1 MDLFHLV
8 FDPVY
13 MVFDA
18 LHGVYMVERGVAQL
32 DPRLAGEK
40 NSPPCRPIYL
50 HVEFFYMAIARD
62 LHGDSKQNQIYLHGF
77 TCRDAMRHVNCFT
90 WGKPYVAM

>member
-1 MDLFHLV
+1 MELILILNSSWLYCLHLLSFACFGLLWLLWLLALSVPLLLRFILV

-18 LHGVYMVERGVAQL
+18 LHGVYMVKGGVAQL

-50 HVEFFYMAIARD
+50 HVEY
-62 LHGDSKQNQIYLHGF
+62 
-77 TCRDAMRHVNCFT
+77 FT
-90 WGKPYVAM
+90 WS

>member
-1 MDLFHLV
+1 M

-40 NSPPCRPIYL
+40 NSPPCRPKSL
-50 HVEFFYMAIARD
+50 LVE
-62 LHGDSKQNQIYLHGF
+62 S
-77 TCRDAMRHVNCFT
+77 FT
-90 WGKPYVAM
+90 WSKRVIYMVIQNETKFIYMGLHAEMLCAM

>member
-1 MDLFHLV
+1 MTESARSGAGSFSPPKGKEPARTVQSAGNTGVGGFDLV

-18 LHGVYMVERGVAQL
+18 LHGVYMVERRVAQL

-50 HVEFFYMAIARD
+50 LVEY
-62 LHGDSKQNQIYLHGF
+62 
-77 TCRDAMRHVNCFT
+77 FT
-90 WGKPYVAM
+90 WS

>member
-1 MDLFHLV
+1 MSHHAPGRRPDLGGFLLV

-18 LHGVYMVERGVAQL
+18 LHGVYIVEGGVPQL

-40 NSPPCRPIYL
+40 NSPPCRPIYPL
-50 HVEFFYMAIARD
+50 VE
-62 LHGDSKQNQIYLHGF
+62 
-77 TCRDAMRHVNCFT
+77 
-90 WGKPYVAM
+90 

>member
-1 MDLFHLV
+1 MAALACFGLLWLLWLLALSVPLLLRFILV

-18 LHGVYMVERGVAQL
+18 PHGVYMVERGVAQL

-50 HVEFFYMAIARD
+50 LVEY
-62 LHGDSKQNQIYLHGF
+62 
-77 TCRDAMRHVNCFT
+77 FT
-90 WGKPYVAM
+90 WS

>member
-1 MDLFHLV
+1 MQSAGNRGLGGFILV

-40 NSPPCRPIYL
+40 KSPPCRPIYL
-50 HVEFFYMAIARD
+50 LVEY
-62 LHGDSKQNQIYLHGF
+62 
-77 TCRDAMRHVNCFT
+77 FT
-90 WGKPYVAM
+90 WS

>member
-1 MDLFHLV
+1 MLEVDVSPPRARLSEAKEEGKLARKRSVDLSYLV

-18 LHGVYMVERGVAQL
+18 FHGVYMVKGGVAQL

-50 HVEFFYMAIARD
+50 HVEY
-62 LHGDSKQNQIYLHGF
+62 
-77 TCRDAMRHVNCFT
+77 FT
-90 WGKPYVAM
+90 WP